1 VEVQMS
7 ESKDTVNNVN
17 KADSS
22 SNNDTTTTNDNNN
35 NIEDAEAKRLE
46 EERAARRKN
55 AQDKLE
61 TSKKEMEAAKAS
73 DSEAASKIAA
83 DLGLE
88 VAGGFQKTQAELQK
102 AEIRRIQ
109 QKNKEALKR
118 FRQMVKNE
126 PTTMWRENKNVST
139 W

>member
-1 VEVQMS
+1 MS

-88 VAGGFQKTQAELQK
+88 VAGGQGAAEEQGGVVH
-102 AEIRRIQ
+102 
-109 QKNKEALKR
+109 EA
-118 FRQMVKNE
+118 VGGHG
-126 PTTMWRENKNVST
+126 SSA
-139 W
+139 